1 VSYLIKIVI
10 VVTLLLKL
18 AVITTAQNQPV
29 AFEVATI
36 KPTPPDWRGG
46 RYTRME
52 GGHQFFASDYTL
64 KYMVAAAYGVTLR
77 TISGGPS
84 WVDSDHYDIVAA
96 TPGDARPSSD
106 DQMLMLQSLLAD
118 RFQLRFHMEQK
129 DFSFYALT
137 VEKSSARLKESPVAP
152 DQQTA
157 LINVVFPGDFIRL
170 PARNATMAQFA
181 AILQRAVLDRP
192 VLDKTGLTG
201 KYDFDLE
208 WTPDGSQ
215 FGGVMPPIKPDNS
228 GKPNLFEALQQLGL
242 KLESRRGPVPVIVVD
257 HVERPSEN

>member
-1 VSYLIKIVI
+1 MPIVFI
-10 VVTLLLKL
+10 AAL
-18 AVITTAQNQPV
+18 AFLPISSAVAQNQPL

-52 GGHQFFASDYTL
+52 GGHQFVARDYTL

-157 LINVVFPGDFIRL
+157 LINVVYPGDFIRL
-170 PARNATMAQFA
+170 PARNATMTQFA
-181 AILQRAVLDRP
+181 AMLQRAVLDRP
-192 VLDKTGLTG
+192 VLDKTGLTAR
-201 KYDFDLE
+201 YDFDLDYSHLSVR
-208 WTPDGSQ
+208 W
-215 FGGVMPPIKPDNS
+215 FGR
-228 GKPNLFEALQQLGL
+228 AQ
-242 KLESRRGPVPVIVVD
+242 
-257 HVERPSEN
+257 